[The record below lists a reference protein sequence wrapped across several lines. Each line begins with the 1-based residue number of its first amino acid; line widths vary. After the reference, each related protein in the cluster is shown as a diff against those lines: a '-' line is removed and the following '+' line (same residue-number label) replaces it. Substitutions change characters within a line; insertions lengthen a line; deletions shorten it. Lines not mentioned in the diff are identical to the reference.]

1 MSAYVSELEENQLGA
16 SRLTNPNYN
25 TYHIYHNDHCYQGAQ
40 SYHIYT
46 STTVQPFLCVA
57 LSSMYEPP
65 FTS

>member
-1 MSAYVSELEENQLGA
+1 MSAYVSELEESQLGA
-16 SRLTNPNYN
+16 SRLTSPNYN
-25 TYHIYHNDHCYQGAQ
+25 TYHIYHNDHSYQVAQ